1 MICKTLIIVN
11 TALAVSQIQ
20 HKHEEVLPAAR
31 RVSLLLLSVFGHYV
45 RNILDPDEFVTDT
58 GVNISGDKH

>member
-1 MICKTLIIVN
+1 MF
-11 TALAVSQIQ
+11 
-20 HKHEEVLPAAR
+20 
-31 RVSLLLLSVFGHYV
+31 LLSMFGHYV